1 MGRDAV
7 SSATETSTRGI
18 GKTVMQLML
27 PTTQL
32 PAPLIS
38 PFARASPPALQ
49 GSKMAMAPSGTLT
62 ERCTQAC
69 TRTAT
74 AMVRAHS
81 SSRTAP
87 NTMGNIAWIA
97 CVFPQ
102 PPSPA
107 SQQRASHFSSR
118 HGWGTLKHSN
128 GNVYTGEFFNGMQH
142 GRGTLVYT
150 DGRREDGEF
159 KNDVFV
165 VPAFPHAEK

>member
-7 SSATETSTRGI
+7 CSATGTSTRGS
-18 GKTVMQLML
+18 GKTVMHLFL

-32 PAPLIS
+32 PTSLLS

-49 GSKMAMAPSGTLT
+49 GSKKAKAPSDTLT

-69 TRTAT
+69 TRMAA

-87 NTMGNIAWIA
+87 NTLGNIATTA
-97 CVFPQ
+97 CAVTEL
-102 PPSPA
+102 PSLA
-107 SQQRASHFSSR
+107 LSSNFLCR
-118 HGWGTLKHSN
+118 HGWGTLKHSC
-128 GNVYTGEFFNGMQH
+128 GCVYTGEFFNGMQH
-142 GRGTLVYT
+142 GRGTLVHP

-165 VPAFPHAEK
+165 VPAFPPAES